1 MISRTNSGSI
11 NSIKKSHRGIVSSN
25 LSGGQYHHTNVELVS
40 TDHAG
45 YVALGRRY
53 KALNGK
59 KSASDLFVSHYQKSL
74 RKWEY
79 VLQTLLAEVMVEEE
93 NRILRYLESSSKY
106 RYREID
112 FIAKK
117 DDRSLMFCEIKLK
130 EKYKH
135 SLGYSQSGW
144 SQLNKSLSIANN
156 NSFNANGLSV
166 CVDMSTVY
174 CTNNF
179 ESFDRPK
186 EYETFEDIKSYTSE
200 SSHCGDIVWLNG
212 RAVAELAIERQL
224 LTEEQV
230 ENMRVLFREAHD
242 PISVLSNEEPQ
253 TMAYNPFHALKGL
266 IH

>member
-1 MISRTNSGSI
+1 VISRTNSESI
-11 NSIKKSHRGIVSSN
+11 NSINTSHRGIVSSN
-25 LSGGQYHHTNVELVS
+25 LSVGQYHTNVELVS
-40 TDHAG
+40 TDHSG

-53 KALNGK
+53 KALNSK
-59 KSASDLFVSHYQKSL
+59 KVASDPFVSHYQKAL

-144 SQLNKSLSIANN
+144 TQLNKSLSIVNN
-156 NSFNANGLSV
+156 DSFNANGLSV

-179 ESFDRPK
+179 ESFDRPE
-186 EYETFEDIKSYTSE
+186 EYDTFEDIKHHASE

-242 PISVLSNEEPQ
+242 PVSVLSVNQHPI
-253 TMAYNPFHALKGL
+253 FSS
-266 IH
+266 

>member
-1 MISRTNSGSI
+1 VISRTNSGSI
-11 NSIKKSHRGIVSSN
+11 NAIKKSHRGIVSSN

-40 TDHAG
+40 TDHSG

-53 KALNGK
+53 KALNSK
-59 KSASDLFVSHYQKSL
+59 KVASDPFVSHYQKAL

-79 VLQTLLAEVMVEEE
+79 VLRDLLAEVMIEEE

-144 SQLNKSLSIANN
+144 AQLNKSLSITN
-156 NSFNANGLSV
+156 NSYNANGLSI
-166 CVDMSTVY
+166 CVDMSAVY

-179 ESFDRPK
+179 EMFDRPK
-186 EYETFEDIKSYTSE
+186 EYGTFEDIKSHASE
-200 SSHCGDIVWLNG
+200 PFHCGDIVWLNG
-212 RAVAELAIERQL
+212 RDVAELAIERQL

-230 ENMRVLFREAHD
+230 ENMSILFREANN
-242 PISVLSNEEPQ
+242 PISILSNDDEK
-253 TMAYNPFHALKGL
+253 TMSYNTFQVLKGL